1 MSDDTKARQT
11 PLIDLLRSV
20 PSDARQMIE
29 RGPCHH
35 QNIPYGRL
43 CTEAADAIERLER
56 ELDESSS
63 SHRAE
68 YLMRCELERDRD
80 ALAERCE
87 KLHEALR
94 DECMYYRHSQWGRH
108 GELGDG
114 CNRCIQSWRSGTKE
128 RHAEGCLAA
137 PKDAT

>member
-1 MSDDTKARQT
+1 MSDG
-11 PLIDLLRSV
+11 
-20 PSDARQMIE
+20 IE
-29 RGPCHH
+29 
-35 QNIPYGRL
+35 IL
-43 CTEAADAIERLER
+43 TENHKEAR
-56 ELDESSS
+56 ELALLKRVDSNLARCYLSLDEALT
-63 SHRAE
+63 R
-68 YLMRCELERDRD
+68 LERDRD

-137 PKDAT
+137 PKDASRHD

>member
-1 MSDDTKARQT
+1 MSDDTKACQT

-43 CTEAADAIERLER
+43 CTEAADAIER
-56 ELDESSS
+56 
-63 SHRAE
+63 
-68 YLMRCELERDRD
+68 LERDRD

-137 PKDAT
+137 PKDAP